1 MVHHTRCERKPGRHQ
16 RELDQLAAHRRQLAA
31 SALMRWCRKIA
42 ANALGAWAD
51 VVGRQRTRMIVCRRF
66 CLKLLQQASARA
78 WNTWLQAMKETHR
91 EQARERVLERQSAL
105 LAQRLFVRMH
115 STLLPRVFLR
125 WAQLSS
131 SGTSE
136 RAREHRLEHWLRSLL
151 VRMSNRRLSTSWET
165 WRHNVQL
172 ALAQTAAR
180 EARAAM
186 EAWRNIILL
195 NFVSHWRNTA
205 CSRAFRTWRSNTEML
220 QVARQRE
227 KRGHLIVTTRQARM
241 HRELMCH
248 IHTNWRAYVDAARG
262 LPRRNRFDVRR
273 HAMRHCALV
282 DTAAV
287 DVEEKLLE
295 MQEYAELLSRQRRD
309 LEARHAR
316 VCVCAVTRAL
326 RMHARY
332 ALLRFRIAVRVETS
346 LFLLTRRK
354 MDGWRLRHALKAFM
368 QGIEINDHEREQDHN
383 ARIQSLGDL
392 RSSPHVADAV
402 ASGLAEKALRRSPP
416 KREIITHLCACVYAC
431 VCARMCVCVCASVC
445 IYIPDLQLLYST
457 LDPKHQ
463 ILNLNPRPKNLN

>member
-309 LEARHAR
+309 LEVRHAR

-354 MDGWRLRHALKAFM
+354 MDGWQALKSPHIVGFFCPYSKSLLTLFGRRRRLRHALKAFM
-368 QGIEINDHEREQDHN
+368 QGIEICDTEREQDHD
-383 ARIQSLGDL
+383 ADIQSLGVL
-392 RSSPHVADAV
+392 RSSPHVANAL
-402 ASGLAEKALRRSPP
+402 AAGTAEKALRRSPP
-416 KREIITHLCACVYAC
+416 KRESLIHVCACVYAC
-431 VCARMCVCVCASVC
+431 VVSATAE
-445 IYIPDLQLLYST
+445 
-457 LDPKHQ
+457 
-463 ILNLNPRPKNLN
+463 LNPRP